1 MFCGKSFE
9 EFPND
14 NEIDDNNER
23 FDFGNIYGLF
33 ICLFEKVIAKIHG
46 GYNKIKWGYS
56 STIYKM
62 LTSFNSAQL
71 EMQEMIKMKFF
82 YELIDY
88 LKT

>member
-1 MFCGKSFE
+1 MFCRKSFE

-33 ICLFEKVIAKIHG
+33 ICLFEKAIAKIHG
-46 GYNKIKWGYS
+46 GYSKIDFGVS
-56 STIYKM
+56 SRIYKM

-71 EMQEMIKMKFF
+71 EMQEMIKM
-82 YELIDY
+82 
-88 LKT
+88 